1 MNSPLIV
8 RNLGRRD
15 YEPVWREM
23 EAFTRERTADTVDE
37 LWFVEHPPVYT
48 QGVGGKA
55 EHVLDSHG
63 IPVVRTN
70 RGGQV
75 TYHGPG
81 QIVAYVLLDIRRK
94 KINVRQLVSHLERAV
109 IELLQGYGIAA
120 EARADAPG
128 VYVDGDK
135 VAALGLRV
143 SRGCSYH
150 GLALNVDIDLSPF
163 DWINPCGY
171 QGLKVTRMRDLGIT
185 DSRDAIRAKLE
196 RILAGEMGYTVVRH
210 Q

>member
-1 MNSPLIV
+1 MNDTPLIV

-23 EAFTRERTADTVDE
+23 EAFTRGRTAETVDE

-55 EHVLDSHG
+55 EHVLDPHG

-185 DSRDAIRAKLE
+185 DSRDAIREKLE
-196 RILAGEMGYTVVRH
+196 RILAGRMGYTVVR
-210 Q
+210 

>member
-1 MNSPLIV
+1 MSNVLIV

-15 YEPVWREM
+15 YESVWREM

-37 LWFVEHPPVYT
+37 LWFVEHPSVYT

-55 EHVLDSHG
+55 EHVLDPHG

-81 QIVAYVLLDIRRK
+81 QIVAYTLLDIRRK

-109 IELLQGYGIAA
+109 IELLQDYGVAA

-150 GLALNVDIDLSPF
+150 GLALNVDVNLSPF

-185 DSRDAIRAKLE
+185 ESRDAIRAKLE
-196 RILAGEMGYTVVRH
+196 RILAGEMGYTVVR
-210 Q
+210 